1 MDNFWSSIGPMA
13 ALILSIYSMIKKD
26 NSKLGSMETKIDILL
41 INSTEYKND
50 IKSHSEKIAQHEVK
64 IKDHEKDI
72 ENVKTDVSHL
82 QDTLRIRK
90 IKEEELR

>member
-1 MDNFWSSIGPMA
+1 MDNFINNIIPMG
-13 ALILSIYSMIKKD
+13 ALVLSIYSMVRKD
-26 NSKLGSMETKIDILL
+26 NSKLGSMETKIDMLL

-50 IKSHSEKIAQHEVK
+50 IKNHSEKLAQHEVK

-90 IKEEELR
+90 IVKEDLR